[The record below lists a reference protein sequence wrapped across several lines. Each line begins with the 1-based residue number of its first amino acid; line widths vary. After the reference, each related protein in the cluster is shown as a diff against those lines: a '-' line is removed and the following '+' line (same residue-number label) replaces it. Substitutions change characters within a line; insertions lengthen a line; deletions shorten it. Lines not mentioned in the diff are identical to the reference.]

1 MMEMTMMKTR
11 KKKGEGT
18 TKVVELSV
26 RPVREVLKDF
36 ATTLEKARKG
46 KKVKPH
52 FGISFESIDGLRN
65 VLTKRR
71 LELLSMVKHKKPQ
84 SVYELSKLL
93 NRDLKSVNIDL
104 KILEANDFIE
114 FEKVSEGR
122 QRLIPK
128 VSFDNIKI
136 TVEV

>member
-1 MMEMTMMKTR
+1 MAKQKT
-11 KKKGEGT
+11 KI
-18 TKVVELSV
+18 VEISV
-26 RPVREVLKDF
+26 RPVREVLKEF
-36 ATTLEKARKG
+36 AAAFEKAQKG
-46 KKVKPH
+46 EKIKPH

-93 NRDLKSVNIDL
+93 NRDLKSVNTDL
-104 KILEANDFIE
+104 KVLEASDFIQ
-114 FEKVSEGR
+114 FEKVNHGR
-122 QRLIPK
+122 HRLIPK